1 MQKFCEGITKLPITY
16 CWFWSYYKISP
27 KWSPKIPLN
36 AKIVTRIGF
45 GKWILLHWVRERTGK
60 ASDNK
65 LSLSHMLSSMLH
77 IFAIIYTDIQSVCL
91 TWLSETSE
99 YAEGT
104 KKGEK
109 GRWRRRCNEGRRM
122 TTFNEADAHSK
133 FVRPTYWNAIMKVE
147 GKERKTDKGQE
158 KHSSRT
164 KESKK
169 RP

>member
-1 MQKFCEGITKLPITY
+1 MITKNCL
-16 CWFWSYYKISP
+16 
-27 KWSPKIPLN
+27 
-36 AKIVTRIGF
+36 AKILTRIGF
-45 GKWILLHWVRERTGK
+45 GKWILLYWVRERTGK

-65 LSLSHMLSSMLH
+65 LSLSHILSSMLH
-77 IFAIIYTDIQSVCL
+77 IFSIIYTDIQSVCL

-109 GRWRRRCNEGRRM
+109 GRWRRRCNEGRCM

-158 KHSSRT
+158 NRVV
-164 KESKK
+164 ERKK
-169 RP
+169 VKRDHKNKLR